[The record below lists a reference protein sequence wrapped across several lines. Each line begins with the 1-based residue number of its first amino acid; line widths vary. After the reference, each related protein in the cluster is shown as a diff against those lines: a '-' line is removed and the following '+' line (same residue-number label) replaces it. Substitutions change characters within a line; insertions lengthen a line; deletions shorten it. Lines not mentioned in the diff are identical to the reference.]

1 MKIRNIH
8 IDGFG
13 KFENR
18 DIDFSDGVNIIYGAN
33 EAGKT
38 TIHNFLEAMLYGTEK
53 KGHGFTKSMQDAMRP
68 WKEGVPYGGTMCIEH
83 KGNRYLIRRD
93 FSKPDAAPEITDLSN
108 GEKIKEPEKFLSVVL
123 GGVTRGA
130 FKSSVSIDQLSSRT
144 GTALVNELKSYVGN
158 IGSTG
163 DPDLNAGKAVELL
176 RKRKAELEEQI
187 EEGASKNYAASLSRI
202 KTIDKEIDVP
212 ENENCISECE
222 AAREQIRAE
231 IEGKEKDFLS
241 AVDRVAAETGIL
253 KGSGIESQKDVEQ
266 WDLTAQQ
273 LSDRYASALAGKKSP
288 WRVVGMVLCVL
299 AMAAAVYGYLTGF
312 LSLVVYA
319 YAGIFAAAFILL
331 ILLVVR
337 TVNVSHNFR
346 DAERELSGL
355 LRQRVGEEEISRG
368 TIERLFMA
376 NHSLDG
382 VLADREKDRSLKDD
396 LEADLA
402 ALRQKHLKAQEDV
415 EAQQKIRFSV
425 EEKLSEQNGLRD
437 RAERLRLAVAEN
449 NRLKE
454 EIDAIDIA
462 MDTIRD
468 LSDSI
473 RGRLG
478 TYLNEEASRALRKVT
493 NGKYRSMDVG
503 SGNDV
508 FLSTKDG
515 MVSVNDV
522 SAGTLDQVYLAVR
535 LAAARFIMGGGDRLP
550 VIFDDSFALYDDHR
564 LKEAICFVAEDYSGQ
579 SLFFTCHH
587 REEKAVSD
595 IDHRLIE
602 L

>member
-1 MKIRNIH
+1 MRIRNIH

-18 DIDFSDGVNIIYGAN
+18 DIDFSDGVNIIYGVN

-93 FSKPDAAPEITDLSN
+93 FSRPDAAPEITDLST
-108 GEKIKEPEKFLSVVL
+108 GEKIKEPEKFLFEAL

-144 GTALVNELKSYVGN
+144 GMALVNELKSYVDN

-222 AAREQIRAE
+222 AVREQIRAE

-253 KGSGIESQKDVEQ
+253 KGSGIESRKDVEQ

-337 TVNVSHNFR
+337 SVNVSRSFKA
-346 DAERELSGL
+346 AENELSEL
-355 LRQRVGEEEISRG
+355 LKQRIGEAEISRG
-368 TIERLFMA
+368 TIDRLFMA

-415 EAQQKIRFSV
+415 EEQQKIRFTV

-550 VIFDDSFALYDDHR
+550 VIFDDSFALYDDDR
-564 LKEAICFVAEDYSGQ
+564 LKEAIRFVAEDYSGQ

-595 IDHRLIE
+595 INHRLIE

>member
-1 MKIRNIH
+1 MKIQNIH

-18 DIDFSDGVNIIYGAN
+18 DIDFSDGINIVYGSN

-38 TIHNFLEAMLYGTEK
+38 TIHNFLEAMLYGAEK

-68 WKEGVPYGGTMCIEH
+68 WKENVPYGGTMCISH
-83 KGNRYLIRRD
+83 KGDRYLIRRD

-108 GEKIKEPEKFLSVVL
+108 GEIIKEPEKFLSVVL

-144 GTALVNELKSYVGN
+144 GTALVNELKGYVDN

-163 DPDLNAGKAVELL
+163 APDLNAGKAVELL
-176 RKRKAELEEQI
+176 TKRKAELAEQI
-187 EEGASKNYAASLSRI
+187 EEDAPKNYAASLSRI
-202 KTIDKEIDVP
+202 KTIEKEIDVP
-212 ENENCISECE
+212 ENENCIEQCE
-222 AAREQIRAE
+222 AVKEKLLAE

-253 KGSGIESQKDVEQ
+253 KGNGIESKKDVEQ
-266 WDLTAQQ
+266 WDLTAQR
-273 LSDRYASALAGKKSP
+273 LCDRYASVVAQKKSP
-288 WRVVGMVLCVL
+288 WRAVGMILCVL
-299 AMAAAVYGYLTGF
+299 GMAAAVYGYLTGA
-312 LSLVVYA
+312 LALPVYA

-337 TVNVSHNFR
+337 SVNVSRSFKA
-346 DAERELSGL
+346 AENELSEL
-355 LRQRVGEEEISRG
+355 LKQRIGEAEISRG
-368 TIERLFMA
+368 TIDRLFMA

-415 EAQQKIRFSV
+415 DEQQKIRFTV

-454 EIDAIDIA
+454 EIDAINIA
-462 MDTIRD
+462 IDTIRD

-478 TYLNEEASRALRKVT
+478 TYLNKEASRALREVT
-493 NGKYRSMDVG
+493 GGKYRSMDVG
-503 SGNDV
+503 SGSDV

-550 VIFDDSFALYDDHR
+550 IIFDDSFALYDDHR
-564 LKEAICFVAEDYSGQ
+564 LREAIRFVAGDYAGQ
-579 SLFFTCHH
+579 SLIFTCHH
-587 REEKAVSD
+587 REENAISD